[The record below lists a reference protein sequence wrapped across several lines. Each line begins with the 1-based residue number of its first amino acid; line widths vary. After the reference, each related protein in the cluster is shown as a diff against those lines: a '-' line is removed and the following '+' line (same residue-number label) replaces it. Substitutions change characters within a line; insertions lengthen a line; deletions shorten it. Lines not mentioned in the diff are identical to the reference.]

1 MGRQSRLVL
10 LLLIVSNL
18 SNLNTLIPKIGL
30 RFSKIIPEIGLRDS
44 KYNFSP
50 TTKSYGKHFKT

>member
-30 RFSKIIPEIGLRDS
+30 RISKIIPEIGLRDS
-44 KYNFSP
+44 KKNFSP
-50 TTKSYGKHFKT
+50 TTKSYGKHFET